1 MDLIFKMYQYDRN
14 QVIKSSIWSHLPNT
28 NANLKTFH
36 FPIILERTLLI
47 IIQFRRTFINT
58 TLLMVVWLCT
68 IEVYEAIQVK
78 LPSIPY
84 NHHLFTRLFALRCIS
99 CINPVMYVDC
109 SSCVAGKY
117 LATDKKLG
125 MFIVI

>member
-1 MDLIFKMYQYDRN
+1 MNKKLFNGFNHSINEYMYQYDRN

-47 IIQFRRTFINT
+47 IVQFRLTFINT
-58 TLLMVVWLCT
+58 MLLMVVWLCT

-78 LPSIPY
+78 LPSLIITTF
-84 NHHLFTRLFALRCIS
+84 LL
-99 CINPVMYVDC
+99 DC
-109 SSCVAGKY
+109 
-117 LATDKKLG
+117 LL
-125 MFIVI
+125 